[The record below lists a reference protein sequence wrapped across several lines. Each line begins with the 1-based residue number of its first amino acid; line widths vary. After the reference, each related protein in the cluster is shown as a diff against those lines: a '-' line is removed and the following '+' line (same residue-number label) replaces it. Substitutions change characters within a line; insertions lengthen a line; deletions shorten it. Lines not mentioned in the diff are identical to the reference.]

1 MACSR
6 SEAHAAVRIRYLQH
20 SHGDSTVLHWR
31 PGQSVEDRQM
41 SEVMWKDDSGLGGG
55 RVGRGEGEFRG
66 WIDKGEEEEKMGVIC
81 YTLVSGIEKS
91 ECCSEV

>member
-1 MACSR
+1 
-6 SEAHAAVRIRYLQH
+6 
-20 SHGDSTVLHWR
+20 
-31 PGQSVEDRQM
+31 M

-91 ECCSEV
+91 ECCSEVQNEKMLFVQSVSVSEEESFKSSHIVISGDVGAMTTF